1 MKKVMRKALLTLV
14 LCVVGVAVISQTIQ
28 QQRDNARIENR
39 LQSVSKD
46 PYTYRVNTGYFR
58 IITAEKKMEIQ
69 YNDMTSVCNIQDGL
83 GHALTL
89 EAECYKCGWTDSEI
103 LDGNVTRTCK
113 CGNVHF
119 TIDVE

>member
-1 MKKVMRKALLTLV
+1 MKNVMRKALLMLV
-14 LCVVGVAVISQTIQ
+14 LCVVGVAVMTQTVQ
-28 QQRDNARIENR
+28 QQMENEKIENR

-58 IITAEKKMEIQ
+58 IITAEKSVEVQ
-69 YNDMTSVCNIQDGL
+69 YNNVTSICDIRDGL

-89 EAECYKCGWTDSEI
+89 KAACYKCGWTDSENI
-103 LDGNVTRTCK
+103 VGNVTRTCK